1 MEMIDG
7 PRPNSIGEYGGDRE
21 FDTRYNAGSRD
32 GECCRQIVRN
42 AFVNVSS
49 LVMRDRVPD
58 SVARVWARN
67 E

>member
-1 MEMIDG
+1 MIDG

-21 FDTRYNAGSRD
+21 LDKRYSAGSRD
-32 GECCRQIVRN
+32 GGCCRQIVRKE
-42 AFVNVSS
+42 FVSVSN
-49 LVMRDRVPD
+49 LAMRERVPD